1 VGLANWGLQI
11 GLVDQGGESGQR
23 CIACEAIHD
32 IGRSFLVEPWYELK
46 QSPPTRR
53 IILTMTDP
61 MGRTLAI
68 VVEGDGWLGITRD
81 DQAVPGCRWEADG
94 MEQCVDGL
102 LRLMGQDGSGR

>member
-1 VGLANWGLQI
+1 
-11 GLVDQGGESGQR
+11 
-23 CIACEAIHD
+23 
-32 IGRSFLVEPWYELK
+32 
-46 QSPPTRR
+46 
-53 IILTMTDP
+53 MTDP